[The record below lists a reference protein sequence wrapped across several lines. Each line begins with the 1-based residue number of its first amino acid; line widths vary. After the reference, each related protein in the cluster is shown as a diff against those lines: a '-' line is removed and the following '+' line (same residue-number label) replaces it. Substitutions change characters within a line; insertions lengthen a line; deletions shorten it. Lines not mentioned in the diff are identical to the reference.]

1 MGGVKNEQNQ
11 KMEVH
16 VSESDKP
23 HQKNIVQ
30 CNLVLCSK
38 PEHSLSRIE
47 VLDLSIF
54 TFQILAN

>member
-30 CNLVLCSK
+30 CNLVLCSE
-38 PEHSLSRIE
+38 PERNLSSLE
-47 VLDLSIF
+47 VLE
-54 TFQILAN
+54 ILAN

>member
-38 PEHSLSRIE
+38 PEHSLSRVE

-54 TFQILAN
+54 AFQILAN

>member
-38 PEHSLSRIE
+38 PEHSLSRVE
-47 VLDLSIF
+47 VLDLSIC
-54 TFQILAN
+54 TF